1 MNGYLLDTHVWFW
14 QLTGSPKL
22 SPAAAELID
31 TSSEELWLSPISVWE
46 LGILRQ
52 KGRVEIDDDLRSWV
66 EQSRRRLP
74 LQEALPNQEIALA
87 TFELDLPHQDPAD
100 RFLAAT
106 ARTHDLTLITAD
118 RRLLESASVETF
130 SARR

>member
-22 SPAAAELID
+22 SPAAVELID
-31 TSSEELWLSPISVWE
+31 TAFEELWLSPISVWE

-66 EQSRRRLP
+66 EESRKRLP
-74 LQEALPNQEIALA
+74 LQEALPNQEVALA

-106 ARTHDLTLITAD
+106 ARTYELTLITAD